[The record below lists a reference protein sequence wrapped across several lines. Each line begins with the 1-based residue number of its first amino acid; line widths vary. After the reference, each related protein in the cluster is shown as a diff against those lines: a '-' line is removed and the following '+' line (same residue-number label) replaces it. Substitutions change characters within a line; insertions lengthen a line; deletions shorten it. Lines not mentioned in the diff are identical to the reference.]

1 MVVSMGMTL
10 VIAVR
15 GLDISVGAVVAIA
28 ATVAALMI
36 GGSFSASGDVAS
48 RFPLWIA
55 LVTALGVAAAC
66 GLWNG
71 LLVVKAGMQPIV
83 ATLIL
88 MVAGRGIA
96 QLLTGG
102 QIITVYYAP
111 FFTLG
116 NGFLLGIPVA
126 LWIAAALW
134 GLLHLVLSRS
144 ALGLFIRAIGGN
156 PEAARVAGVRSSAI
170 TLCVYTFCGLAAGVA
185 GLIIS
190 SNVKSA
196 DANNAG
202 QLLELDAILAVT
214 LGGTA
219 LTGGRF
225 TLAGTV
231 IGALIIQTLTSMIY
245 SLGVPPEVN
254 LVVKAALVFAVM
266 LLQSAEFR
274 ALVLRGVRASR
285 ARVPHEP
292 PPAAARRHHAAVRR
306 HGGIRRDPLRRVSLA
321 AGVPQPAHRQRLPV
335 RGGGGHDLRDP
346 LRRHRSVGRRGHRAH
361 HHDFRGAAQRGLE
374 SVRGHGSGAVVRRAV
389 RRAAGFPD
397 PALRARALHRD
408 AGRHVPRTRLLLSH
422 QHRVHP
428 DQRRNLRGIAQ
439 ARIPV
444 GLDASLTVGALI
456 ALARGRGRHAHRA
469 CHRVRPHRVRHRRR
483 RILRAA
489 HGPAGRVRPR
499 SASIY

>member
-1 MVVSMGMTL
+1 MSRIVRHPLFWPAIALVLLLLASSLFNPSFLALTWRDGHLYGSVIDILNRAAPLIVVSLGMTL

-28 ATVAALMI
+28 AAVVALMI
-36 GGSFSASGDVAS
+36 GGSFSATGEVQSAH
-48 RFPLWIA
+48 PLWMAITLA
-55 LVTALGVAAAC
+55 LLVAAAC

-111 FFTLG
+111 FFALG
-116 NGFLLGIPVA
+116 NGYLFGLPVA
-126 LWIAAALW
+126 LWIA
-134 GLLHLVLSRS
+134 GLLWAVLHGVMSRT
-144 ALGLFIRAIGGN
+144 ALGLFVRSIGGN
-156 PEAARVAGVRSSAI
+156 PEAARVAGVRSAAI

-185 GLIIS
+185 GLIVS

-274 ALVLRGVRASR
+274 QLVASVARPGGVRR
-285 ARVPHEP
+285 
-292 PPAAARRHHAAVRR
+292 
-306 HGGIRRDPLRRVSLA
+306 
-321 AGVPQPAHRQRLPV
+321 
-335 RGGGGHDLRDP
+335 
-346 LRRHRSVGRRGHRAH
+346 
-361 HHDFRGAAQRGLE
+361 
-374 SVRGHGSGAVVRRAV
+374 
-389 RRAAGFPD
+389 
-397 PALRARALHRD
+397 
-408 AGRHVPRTRLLLSH
+408 
-422 QHRVHP
+422 
-428 DQRRNLRGIAQ
+428 
-439 ARIPV
+439 
-444 GLDASLTVGALI
+444 
-456 ALARGRGRHAHRA
+456 
-469 CHRVRPHRVRHRRR
+469 
-483 RILRAA
+483 
-489 HGPAGRVRPR
+489 
-499 SASIY
+499 